1 MSEVE
6 DEDTI
11 TLIASD
17 GTKCAITKKAAMIS
31 PVLKTM
37 IEGPFQEKDEITLST
52 IGPEVLDK
60 VIEYLEMRCK
70 RLAEPKPKSESYDD
84 RNEMD
89 FDVPP
94 EMSLELLLA
103 ADYLNI

>member
-6 DEDTI
+6 EEDTI

-17 GTKCAITKKAAMIS
+17 DTKCAITKSAATIS
-31 PVLKTM
+31 PVLKAM
-37 IEGPFQEKDEITLST
+37 IQGPFQEKNEVALPD

-60 VIEYLEMRCK
+60 VIEYLELK
-70 RLAEPKPKSESYDD
+70 AKSIRERDNFETD
-84 RNEMD
+84 KID
-89 FDVPP
+89 FNVPP
-94 EMSLELLLA
+94 ELSLELLLA